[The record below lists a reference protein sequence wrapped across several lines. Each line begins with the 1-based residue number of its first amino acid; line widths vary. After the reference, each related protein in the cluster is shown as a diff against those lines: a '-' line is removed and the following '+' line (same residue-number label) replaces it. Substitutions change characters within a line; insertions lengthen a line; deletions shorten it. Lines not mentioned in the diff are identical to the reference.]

1 MAQKQPSGGAH
12 SKRYFENMQQIYRR
26 TTIPMC
32 DFNKVAKQ
40 RYKFIEIAL
49 RHGRSL
55 VNLLHIS
62 RTTFFRNTYGG
73 PLLLL
78 ETSRVDSVIFFLTFS
93 QISNGPETICF
104 TAWIYRLYFF
114 YRCIELLLCLFLDFF
129 TKYFRRY

>member
-1 MAQKQPSGGAH
+1 
-12 SKRYFENMQQIYRR
+12 
-26 TTIPMC
+26 MC

-73 PLLLL
+73 LLLLL
-78 ETSRVDSVIFFLTFS
+78 ETSRVDSVFFFLTFS

-104 TAWIYRLYFF
+104 TA
-114 YRCIELLLCLFLDFF
+114 
-129 TKYFRRY
+129 